1 MPMLKLDFDP
11 SPHGGF
17 SERCCHR
24 GAVFA
29 LRILLCNPDVLP
41 GFMDDCEYLLKLLG
55 GDAVWPG
62 RLSRLLAK
70 GLANEDDSIDAAIV
84 DFDAINIATLLN
96 KRRAYRVYGDVIA
109 RCFADDPKLVL
120 EALQDNLLRL
130 KPQSLAKTQT
140 NPNIA
145 RLGKML
151 GLTQT
156 EMQILDFAELRG
168 FGLFYN
174 FLRGISGFGANE
186 AFDLLASAI
195 NATVASVRASLRADA
210 PLRTL
215 GLIRVDLAPN
225 DLEDFIRLG
234 EAGQR
239 FLSEQF
245 NSTKDMLGVILQPSP
260 TPTLMAEDF
269 EHLRKEFTWL
279 ATFLKNAA
287 SNRVK
292 GANILF
298 YGAPGTGKSEFA
310 RLLAIVAGIEAFD
323 IKSANDEGE
332 SVSGQSR
339 MAHFALSQRFLAERS
354 NTMVVFDE
362 IEDVF
367 PDDGMAFAALF
378 GRNRGASKPDRSK
391 AWLNQQLE
399 CSSVPAIWISNS
411 IDGIDDAY
419 LRRFAFH
426 LEFRTPPKSARMRVI
441 QRCLDDLQVS
451 DKLATMLAADDTLS
465 PAQIRQAS
473 RFASLCMTDGA
484 AIDESVLMHAVRSS
498 QAAMGRATAGFRQVT
513 ERAGCNFAYLN
524 LDSDF
529 PLGKVEQALKAN
541 PAATM
546 CFHGVPGAGKT
557 SLAHHLA
564 ESIGRPLLVKR
575 ASDLLGK
582 YVGESE
588 KLIAAMFREANQEG
602 AVLLLDEADSF
613 LRSRQQAGHAWEVT
627 QVNELLQQME
637 AFDGLFICT
646 TNLMDDV
653 DEAALRRF
661 SFKIRFDP
669 LTQAQSMAL
678 FAEVVFG
685 SSSAVLPQ
693 NIEGLL
699 KKLGSLTPGDFSTVQ
714 RQERLLGERYSPL
727 DFLHHLEHESAM
739 KKGGSPRKI
748 GFLG

>member
-1 MPMLKLDFDP
+1 MTMLKLDFDP
-11 SPHGGF
+11 SPYGGF
-17 SERCCHR
+17 SERFCSR

-29 LRILLCNPDVLP
+29 LRILLSNPDVLP
-41 GFMDDCEYLLKLLG
+41 GYMDDCEYLLKLLG
-55 GDAVWPG
+55 GDAVWPD

-70 GLANEDDSIDAAIV
+70 GLANEDDGIDAAIV
-84 DFDAINIATLLN
+84 DADAIKIASLLK
-96 KRRAYRVYGDVIA
+96 KRRAYRVYSDVIT
-109 RCFADDPKLVL
+109 RCFADDPKLVV
-120 EALQDNLLRL
+120 EALEDNLLRL
-130 KPQSLAKTQT
+130 KPQSLLKAQA

-168 FGLFYN
+168 FGLFHN

-195 NATVASVRASLRADA
+195 NAPVALVRASLRADA

-215 GLIRVDLAPN
+215 GLVRIDLAPN
-225 DLEDFIRLG
+225 DLEDFIRLAD
-234 EAGQR
+234 AGQR
-239 FLSEQF
+239 FLAEQF
-245 NSTKDMLGVILQPSP
+245 SSTKDMLRVILQSSP
-260 TPTLMAEDF
+260 EPTLMVEDF

-279 ATFLKNAA
+279 ATFLKNAVA
-287 SNRVK
+287 NKVK

-310 RLLAIVAGIEAFD
+310 RLLAENAGLEVFD
-323 IKSANDEGE
+323 VKSSNEEGE
-332 SVSGQSR
+332 SVSGQTR
-339 MAHFALSQRFLAERS
+339 MAHFALSQRFLSERG

-367 PDDGMAFAALF
+367 PDSGMAFAAVF
-378 GRNRGASKPDRSK
+378 GGVRGAAKPDQSK

-399 CSSVPAIWISNS
+399 RSSVPAIWISNS

-426 LEFRTPPKSARMRVI
+426 IEFRTPPKSARMRVI
-441 QRCLDDLQVS
+441 QRCLNDLRVS

-473 RFASLCMTDGA
+473 RFASLCTTKGT

-498 QAAMGRATAGFRQVT
+498 QAAMGRTSAGFRQAT
-513 ERAGCNFAYLN
+513 EHAGCSFAYLN
-524 LDSDF
+524 LNSDF
-529 PLGKVEQALKAN
+529 PLAKVEQALKAN

-575 ASDLLGK
+575 ASDILGK

-613 LRSRQQAGHAWEVT
+613 LRSRQQAGHSWEVT

-637 AFDGLFICT
+637 MFDGLFICT

-669 LTQAQSMAL
+669 LTPAQSMAL
-678 FAEVVFG
+678 FAEIVFG
-685 SSSAVLPQ
+685 SPSAALPQ
-693 NIEGLL
+693 NIEALL

-714 RQERLLGERYSPL
+714 RQEKLLGERYSPL
-727 DFLHHLEHESAM
+727 DFLHHLEHECAM
-739 KKGGSPRKI
+739 KKGGIPRKI
-748 GFLG
+748 GFFG